1 MEEMTKEESFR
12 PLTGISLFLLKG
24 GTAMKKVTLSFR
36 PLTGISLFLSFY
48 ECYGAGKNDGFRPLT
63 GISLFLYDS
72 SKDYGKVVTGFS
84 SPHGDF
90 SFSIILQIP

>member
-36 PLTGISLFLSFY
+36 PLTGISLFL
-48 ECYGAGKNDGFRPLT
+48 
-63 GISLFLYDS
+63 YDS

-90 SFSIILQIP
+90 SFSINSTTK

>member
-63 GISLFLYDS
+63 GISLFLWFTS
-72 SKDYGKVVTGFS
+72 ITTRLIAWFS